1 MISIVGWV
9 TCEKAILLMSPFILS
24 NAIKLAGEKIAAI
37 GRKGP
42 ADAAGVG
49 RAGVA
54 EVADVGRAG
63 HAGVAILG
71 PFHPQ
76 SILFSIKSMF
86 GKNMTNPNHHD
97 ICLF

>member
-1 MISIVGWV
+1 MRTEITEIFTVPI
-9 TCEKAILLMSPFILS
+9 KLLGDSVSSHLR
-24 NAIKLAGEKIAAI
+24 LAGEKIAAI
-37 GRKGP
+37 GLTGRAGV
-42 ADAAGVG
+42 AGVG
-49 RAGVA
+49 RAGNA
-54 EVADVGRAG
+54 EVADAGRAG